1 MLFCLQMIRFGHAGD
16 GNIHLCMVRGNR
28 TEIEWEEELQENM
41 NAIYQKAF
49 SLGGLTS
56 GEHGIGLRK
65 RSFYLGETAKQN
77 LELMRQIKRAFDERE
92 ILNRHKAYLA

>member
-56 GEHGIGLRK
+56 GEHGIGLSK